1 MTTQADTARSAD
13 VRAPA
18 YRDLPQWQSRSPSA
32 DRRGALM
39 RGRHRAG
46 EPSLHFVH
54 GNGLSGGVYWPFLA
68 PLSEG
73 YGLITQDLEGHGES
87 DPVPGFGGAAHLTA
101 RLLDNLE
108 ALRGNAGAVIGV
120 GHSYGA
126 ALSLCMAAL
135 QPQRFS
141 ALVLLDPILMP
152 RGTWLA
158 SWVAARLGQHPL
170 AKGTRRRRHVWPDR
184 EAVLQHLR
192 GRGVY
197 AGWDE
202 AALEAFADEA
212 LKPTPAGLELIC
224 AREMEASI
232 YERPILAGRR
242 MQRIGVPALVVSGDR
257 SYPFMPASVAALQRA
272 NPAIRTQQVPGG
284 HCFMLE
290 RPRETAACIRD
301 FLRTLDPSLE
311 AGAT

>member
-1 MTTQADTARSAD
+1 MTTLADTARSAD

-32 DRRGALM
+32 DGRGALM

-152 RGTWLA
+152 LRTWLA
-158 SWVAARLGQHPL
+158 SWAAARLGLHPL

-184 EAVLQHLR
+184 DSVLRHLR

-202 AALEAFADEA
+202 AALAAFADEA
-212 LKPTPAGLELIC
+212 LRPTDAGLELSC

-232 YERPILAGRR
+232 YESPILPRRR
-242 MQRIGVPALVVSGDR
+242 MHTITVPVLVISGDR
-257 SYPFMPASVAALQRA
+257 SYPFMPASVAGLQRA
-272 NPAIRTQQVPGG
+272 NPRVQAQRVSGG

-290 RPRETAACIRD
+290 RPQQTAERVRA
-301 FLRTLDPSLE
+301 FLAASGLSPE
-311 AGAT
+311 VGPA